1 MRTPPP
7 VHANTAAR
15 RVRRPSRPLPI
26 GTGPAQ
32 RLRSACLEFPR
43 NLNGTGGPVHPPC
56 YTPMPVSYH
65 VNVVP
70 SRVGD
75 CSCGAP
81 VKGYFSMPDYIEGKR
96 PVIEALRIDVPLR
109 RIFLADNAKR
119 DPLIEDILRKAR
131 RRDVAVKMVARA
143 KLDELSVRDSHQ
155 GVIAEARPFAYVG
168 VGDLIDAA
176 EKYAASHNGRA
187 LIVVLDHITDAG
199 NFGAVIRSAE
209 SVGAIGVIIPNKRS
223 ARVDASAYKSSAG
236 AVAHFSIAQTANI
249 VQALKRLQDSGFWVA
264 AASEHARDDVWDVN
278 LSGKICLVMGNE
290 HEGISRL
297 VLEHCDLLG
306 KLPQMGNVSS
316 LNVAQAS
323 TAFMYEWLRQ
333 NRPAPGEGTAP
344 GERAALGEEAA
355 SGKGGG
361 AAAHVGR

>member
-1 MRTPPP
+1 
-7 VHANTAAR
+7 
-15 RVRRPSRPLPI
+15 
-26 GTGPAQ
+26 
-32 RLRSACLEFPR
+32 
-43 NLNGTGGPVHPPC
+43 
-56 YTPMPVSYH
+56 
-65 VNVVP
+65 
-70 SRVGD
+70 
-75 CSCGAP
+75 
-81 VKGYFSMPDYIEGKR
+81 MPDYIEGKR

-223 ARVDASAYKSSAG
+223 ARVDASTYKSSAG

-333 NRPAPGEGTAP
+333 NRPALGEGTAP
-344 GERAALGEEAA
+344 GERAAPGEGTALGEEAA
-355 SGKGGG
+355 SGKGEGVAAGAATAEGAAAGKGEG